1 MRDHCRRESAAVKA
15 VLVVA
20 VAALGLASVGCSRS
34 PRSVVAVSHAAAP
47 PVSPASTAEVTEL
60 PQIRAILSDKHY
72 VNLEIAVALIPGTK
86 ASAFSAST
94 AAQVI
99 RASLASEVVA
109 DVSPATTTNLERL
122 SGRFKATFDKTYPG
136 RVARVFVLQ
145 MEVQ

>member
-1 MRDHCRRESAAVKA
+1 MRESAAVKA

-20 VAALGLASVGCSRS
+20 VAALGLASVGCSSS
-34 PRSVVAVSHAAAP
+34 PRSVVAVSHVAVP

-60 PQIRAILSDKHY
+60 PQIRAILSDKHN

-122 SGRFKATFDKTYPG
+122 SGRFKAAFDKTYPG

>member
-1 MRDHCRRESAAVKA
+1 MKAALVA
-15 VLVVA
+15 VAVA
-20 VAALGLASVGCSRS
+20 VAALGLASVGCSSS
-34 PRSVVAVSHAAAP
+34 PRSAAPVSHAAVP